1 MSHAR
6 RRSIAFGV
14 CALLMGVSL
23 SACSY
28 LPFGNT
34 THSTDLKVGQ
44 CIQVPDS
51 SQVGS
56 VVTTECTE
64 EHTGEVYYI
73 SKITQDSLPSS
84 SEMDELIAA
93 ACFDSFEDYVGTSPE
108 ETTLDA
114 TAMYP
119 TSQTWSKGDRDIV
132 CIAVPTGDEKLT
144 ESVRGS
150 GK

>member
-56 VVTTECTE
+56 VVTT
-64 EHTGEVYYI
+64 
-73 SKITQDSLPSS
+73 
-84 SEMDELIAA
+84 A

-144 ESVRGS
+144 ESVRDS

>member
-1 MSHAR
+1 MSRAL
-6 RRSIAFGV
+6 RSMLAVGT
-14 CALLMGVSL
+14 AAAMGLSL
-23 SACSY
+23 SACSL
-28 LPFGNT
+28 LPFGNQ
-34 THSTDLKVGQ
+34 THSTSLKVGQ
-44 CIQVPDS
+44 CIQLPEDDE
-51 SQVGS
+51 VGDI
-56 VVTTECTE
+56 TTANCAE
-64 EHTGEVYYI
+64 EHTGEVYFI
-73 SKITQDSLPSS
+73 STITQDSLPSS

-144 ESVRGS
+144 ESVRDS

>member
-6 RRSIAFGV
+6 RRSIAFGAS
-14 CALLMGVSL
+14 ALLMGLSL

-34 THSTDLKVGQ
+34 THS
-44 CIQVPDS
+44 IQVPDS
-51 SQVGS
+51 AQVGN
-56 VVTTECTE
+56 VVTTDCTE

-73 SKITQDSLPSS
+73 STITQDSLPSS

>member
-14 CALLMGVSL
+14 CALLMDVSL

-64 EHTGEVYYI
+64 EHTGEVYFI
-73 SKITQDSLPSS
+73 STITQDSLPSS

-93 ACFDSFEDYVGTSPE
+93 ACFDSFEDYVGTSPRGNHAGLHRNVANQ
-108 ETTLDA
+108 TRPGPTA
-114 TAMYP
+114 TARSSASPCAP
-119 TSQTWSKGDRDIV
+119 TTSS
-132 CIAVPTGDEKLT
+132 
-144 ESVRGS
+144 
-150 GK
+150 

>member
-73 SKITQDSLPSS
+73 LTLTQDTLPSRAEIEKLTS
-84 SEMDELIAA
+84 DT
-93 ACFDSFEDYVGTSPE
+93 CDDNFEAYVGSATN
-108 ETTLDA
+108 ETELDV
-114 TAMYP
+114 TAMFP
-119 TSQTWSKGDRDIV
+119 TKNSWDKGDRDIV
-132 CIAVPTGDEKLT
+132 CIVIPAEGKTLT
-144 ESVRGS
+144 QSVKGS
-150 GK
+150 GM

>member
-64 EHTGEVYYI
+64 EHTGEVYFI
-73 SKITQDSLPSS
+73 STITQDSPALQLRDGRTHRRS
-84 SEMDELIAA
+84 L
-93 ACFDSFEDYVGTSPE
+93 FDSFETTS
-108 ETTLDA
+108 
-114 TAMYP
+114 
-119 TSQTWSKGDRDIV
+119 
-132 CIAVPTGDEKLT
+132 VPPPRSHAG
-144 ESVRGS
+144 RHPR
-150 GK
+150 